1 MSIFKFCKVASLTFL
16 DIPSL
21 SKVNLSNSRRCILF
35 FFFRYLAGE
44 ELDSDD
50 SDQESDDDDNDD
62 LDNPEDC
69 TCLED
74 TSTSQNHQSQVDQ
87 LK

>member
-1 MSIFKFCKVASLTFL
+1 MYSL
-16 DIPSL
+16 
-21 SKVNLSNSRRCILF
+21 
-35 FFFRYLAGE
+35 FFFRYLSGE
-44 ELDSDD
+44 ELDSDE

-74 TSTSQNHQSQVDQ
+74 TSCCGRILFYEILCFLGTFFGVTLVCRFHYYSVSFSCITSSIV
-87 LK
+87 L